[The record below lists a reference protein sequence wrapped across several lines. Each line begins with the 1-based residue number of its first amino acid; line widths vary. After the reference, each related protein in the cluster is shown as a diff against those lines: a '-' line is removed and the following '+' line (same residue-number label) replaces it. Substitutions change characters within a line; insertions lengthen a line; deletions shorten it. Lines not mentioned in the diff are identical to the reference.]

1 MAAAWT
7 VVQLERN
14 TADGGVTVA
23 HWRVSDSET
32 VGEDT
37 YSASS
42 YGTCGFVPDSSSSD
56 FIAYTDLTESTV
68 LDWCWAS
75 GVDKDSTETSLTTS
89 ITEQKNPTQASGVPW

>member
-1 MAAAWT
+1 MATTWT
-7 VVQLERN
+7 VVQLDRN

-42 YGTCGFVPDSSSSD
+42 YGTCGFVPAPSSSD
-56 FIAYTDLTESTV
+56 FIAYADLTESTV
-68 LDWCWAS
+68 LDWCWAN
-75 GVDKDSTETSLTTS
+75 GVDKDSVETSLTAS